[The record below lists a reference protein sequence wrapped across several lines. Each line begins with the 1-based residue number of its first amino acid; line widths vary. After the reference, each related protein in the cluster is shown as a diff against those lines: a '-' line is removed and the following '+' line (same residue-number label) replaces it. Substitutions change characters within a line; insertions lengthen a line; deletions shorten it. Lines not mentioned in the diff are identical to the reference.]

1 MPDER
6 CLLDAG
12 MPTEKIR
19 LVMARIREDNQE
31 EVAQILKAWRIELL
45 NRLRSCEKQIDC
57 LNYFLGQ
64 QREEL
69 QCMKKKSF

>member
-12 MPTEKIR
+12 MPPEKIR

-45 NRLRSCEKQIDC
+45 NRLGSCEKQIDC

-64 QREEL
+64 HREEL
-69 QCMKKKSF
+69 QRMKKKSF

>member
-12 MPTEKIR
+12 MPPEKIR
-19 LVMARIREDNQE
+19 LVMARIREGNQE
-31 EVAQILKAWRIELL
+31 EAAQILKDWRIELL
-45 NRLRSCEKQIDC
+45 NRLHSCEKQIDC
-57 LNYFLGQ
+57 LDHFLRQ

-69 QCMKKKSF
+69 QCMKRKSF